1 MFLDSL
7 FSLLHTHRTYLILG
21 RDSDSLKGSLGISQ
35 QSVVLEW
42 QDEWAKRL
50 RKWLRECE

>member
-1 MFLDSL
+1 M
-7 FSLLHTHRTYLILG
+7 ILG

-42 QDEWAKRL
+42 RDEWAKRL
-50 RKWLRECE
+50 RKWLRECDE

>member
-1 MFLDSL
+1 M
-7 FSLLHTHRTYLILG
+7 ILG

-42 QDEWAKRL
+42 RDEWAKRL